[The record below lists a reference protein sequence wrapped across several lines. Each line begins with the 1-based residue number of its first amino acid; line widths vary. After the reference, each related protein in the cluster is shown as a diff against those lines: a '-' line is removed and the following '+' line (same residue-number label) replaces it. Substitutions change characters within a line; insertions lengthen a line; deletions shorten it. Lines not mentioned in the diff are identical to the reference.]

1 MAAIASISISDGTNT
16 RVYTP
21 AEKDGNQIT
30 WLSSGASAKLQP
42 KLVLDGAKNKTSS
55 ETRRVKIVMS
65 LPFVDTSIN
74 GVNTYR
80 SSYINIECVL
90 PNVAAATDITAL
102 VTLVVNALQN
112 SIITDAI
119 VSAQNPY

>member
-30 WLSSGASAKLQP
+30 WLAPGASAKLQP
-42 KLVLDGAKNKTSS
+42 KLYLDGAKNKTSAD
-55 ETRRVKIVMS
+55 TRRVRIVMS

-74 GVNTYR
+74 NVNSYK
-80 SSYINIECVL
+80 SSYINIDCVL
-90 PNVAAATDITAL
+90 PNVATADDVTAL
-102 VTLVVNALQN
+102 RTLVVSALQN

-119 VSAQNPY
+119 DSAQNPY